1 MMSRFRLALPGVLFL
16 LVACHSAENAEAAL
30 RNRIVAGRAEQ
41 YCRPDACFNPSILA
55 AENEYDVTVFAGT
68 QPALARVQLNK
79 LRSYLLG
86 LPLTAWPRGPAVII
100 TPTDIVEDGQAVQRN
115 LRQAEAVCRELGLDV
130 QIRPGG

>member
-1 MMSRFRLALPGVLFL
+1 MRRFRVALPGALFL
-16 LVACHSAENAEAAL
+16 LASCNSADNRELAL

-55 AENEYDVTVFAGT
+55 TENEYDVTVFAGS

-79 LRSYLLG
+79 LRSYLLA
-86 LPLTAWPRGPAVII
+86 LPLTAWPRGPVIVI
-100 TPTDIVEDGQAVQRN
+100 TPTDFVEDGQAVQRN
-115 LRQAEAVCRELGLDV
+115 LRQAEAVCRELGLAV